1 MLLLALIDVEERV
14 GVRVFT
20 WRARRVVPVLKPG
33 QAILA
38 ALPLAMG
45 PVCSSEVSPPD

>member
-1 MLLLALIDVEERV
+1 MLLLTLIDVERV